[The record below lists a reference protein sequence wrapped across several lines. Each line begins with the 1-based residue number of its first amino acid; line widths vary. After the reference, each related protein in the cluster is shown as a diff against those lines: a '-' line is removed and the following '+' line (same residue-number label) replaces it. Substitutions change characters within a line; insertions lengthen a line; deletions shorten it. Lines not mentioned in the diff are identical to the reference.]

1 MRLAYRPSDKRLCSG
16 AAVLFVAL
24 SACATAAVGP
34 GEVPSNPATTAE
46 LRPVPNAAAVP
57 FSSVCQLSIH
67 RWTGDNVS
75 TGALIGPN
83 YVLTAAHNVYS
94 PLYNRISAGRVRCGR
109 SGDTEAWNPQT
120 AFDAKDQKTAPLYLW
135 WPYSRD
141 YAVVRLREAATY
153 PTAYRLLSPED
164 RQPARGDTVYVA
176 GYPGEDGE
184 RGFSGDTMF
193 WAAGEVLKV
202 TGNLLFYSVDAAGG
216 VSGSPVWMRGPK
228 GEYLI
233 VGVHVAGTH
242 TQATARLIDARA
254 YRRINAWMSA
264 W

>member
-1 MRLAYRPSDKRLCSG
+1 MRLANRSSDKRVCSG
-16 AAVLFVAL
+16 AAVLFIAL

-34 GEVPSNPATTAE
+34 GDVRSDPAVTAE
-46 LRPVPNAAAVP
+46 LRPVPNAGAVP

-67 RWTGDNVS
+67 RSTGGKVS

-94 PLYNRISAGRVRCGR
+94 PLYNRISAGRARCGR
-109 SGDTEAWNPQT
+109 SGDSEAWSSQT
-120 AFDAKDQKTAPLYLW
+120 PFDAKDQKTAPLYLW

-141 YAVVRLREAATY
+141 YAVVRLREPAAY
-153 PTAYRLLSPED
+153 QTAFRLLSPED

-176 GYPGEDGE
+176 GYPGEDE
-184 RGFSGDTMF
+184 QRGFSGDMMF
-193 WAAGEVLKV
+193 WAAGEVVNV
-202 TGNLLFYSVDAAGG
+202 TRNLLFYSVDAAGG

-233 VGVHVAGTH
+233 VGVHVAGTD
-242 TQATARLIDARA
+242 TQATARRIDAGA
-254 YRRINAWMSA
+254 YRRINAWMAA